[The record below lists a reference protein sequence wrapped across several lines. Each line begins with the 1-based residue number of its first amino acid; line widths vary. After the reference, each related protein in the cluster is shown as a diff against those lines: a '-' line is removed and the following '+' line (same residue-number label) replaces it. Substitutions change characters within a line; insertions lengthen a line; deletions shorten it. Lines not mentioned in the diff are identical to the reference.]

1 LRIKAKLREKAIYTE
16 TNVVLLKRNILII
29 PTRSHEYFMK
39 EALKEALYAFEE
51 DEVPIGAVV
60 VAKNRIIAKGHNQ
73 VEKLKDPTAHA
84 EMIALTA
91 ATNALNSKYLEDCT
105 IYITVEP
112 CLMCA
117 TALFW
122 SKIPQIVFGASDNRY
137 GFTNFAA
144 NTLFPAS
151 IEIVS
156 AIEKE
161 TCSQLMKDFFK
172 QKRK

>member
-1 LRIKAKLREKAIYTE
+1 LQKITAVLE
-16 TNVVLLKRNILII
+16 TLF
-29 PTRSHEYFMK
+29 SHEYFMK
-39 EALKEALYAFEE
+39 EALKEARLAYEE

-60 VAKNRIIAKGHNQ
+60 VANNKIIAKGHNQ
-73 VEKLKDPTAHA
+73 VERLKDPTAHA

-91 ATNALNSKYLEDCT
+91 ATHAMGSKYLENCT

-122 SKIPQIVFGASDNRY
+122 SKIPQVVFGASDNRY

-144 NTLFPAS
+144 DNLFPAS
-151 IEIVS
+151 VTLIGG
-156 AIEKE
+156 IEKE
-161 TCSQLMKDFFK
+161 ICSQLMKDFFRE
-172 QKRK
+172 KRK

>member
-1 LRIKAKLREKAIYTE
+1 
-16 TNVVLLKRNILII
+16 
-29 PTRSHEYFMK
+29 MK
-39 EALKEALYAFEE
+39 EALKEARLAYEE

-60 VAKNRIIAKGHNQ
+60 VANNKIIAKGHNQ
-73 VEKLKDPTAHA
+73 VERLKDPTAHA

-91 ATNALNSKYLEDCT
+91 ATHAMGSKYLENCT

-122 SKIPQIVFGASDNRY
+122 SKIPQVVFGASDNRY

-144 NTLFPAS
+144 DNLFPAS
-151 IEIVS
+151 VTLIGG
-156 AIEKE
+156 IEKE
-161 TCSQLMKDFFK
+161 ICSQLMKDFFRE
-172 QKRK
+172 KRK

>member
-1 LRIKAKLREKAIYTE
+1 MLE
-16 TNVVLLKRNILII
+16 TLF
-29 PTRSHEYFMK
+29 SHEYFMK
-39 EALKEALYAFEE
+39 EALKEARLAYEE

-60 VAKNRIIAKGHNQ
+60 VANNKIIAKGHNQ
-73 VEKLKDPTAHA
+73 VERLKDPTAHA

-91 ATNALNSKYLEDCT
+91 ATHALGSKYLENCT

-122 SKIPQIVFGASDNRY
+122 SKIPQVVFGASDNRY

-144 NTLFPAS
+144 DNLFPAS
-151 IEIVS
+151 VTLIGG
-156 AIEKE
+156 IEKE
-161 TCSQLMKDFFK
+161 VCSQLMKDFFRE
-172 QKRK
+172 KRK